1 MNRENQLI
9 NFFFRAI
16 TFRLFKW
23 LYAYNVD
30 RLNDGY
36 PPMYVYPRD
45 IAGWATVAWG
55 VWERWNIESSN
66 YLINKFLNLSSQ
78 QATGGGRPVLGLD
91 IGANLG
97 IYTLN
102 LAKKFDKF
110 VAVEASPVVSKVLE
124 ANILTNQLDDRV
136 DLQVIALGDDEK
148 IHEMNVNLSSSGLSS
163 FQAETKGNI
172 KKVKIQMHRGD
183 TVLDNHYPNYRLA
196 YIKCDVEG
204 YELNVMKGLK
214 KWLQKDFP
222 LIQIE
227 HDGRKPESAEVLKFL
242 NSLGY
247 RYMYAREGL
256 IPRYLRPVF
265 GSVGIW
271 PKLVRIE
278 NVKPRFYQ
286 AIWLS
291 NIDINT

>member
-1 MNRENQLI
+1 MGKLQRLFEL
-9 NFFFRAI
+9 FLRAT
-16 TFRLFKW
+16 TFRLFRR
-23 LYAYNVD
+23 LYSYYA
-30 RLNDGY
+30 RHLNAGY

-45 IAGWATVAWG
+45 TAGWATVAWG
-55 VWERWNIESSN
+55 VWERWNIESSS
-66 YLINKFLNLSSQ
+66 YLINKFLSLSSQ
-78 QATGGGRPVLGLD
+78 QVTLSKRPVLGLD

-102 LAKKFDKF
+102 LAKKFDKL
-110 VAVEASPVVSKVLE
+110 VAVEASPVVSKVLQ
-124 ANILTNQLDDRV
+124 ANILTNQLDDKV
-136 DLQVIALGDDEK
+136 DLQVIALGDDER

-172 KKVKIQMHRGD
+172 KKVQIQMHRGD
-183 TVLDNHYPNYRLA
+183 NVLDTHYPNYRLA
-196 YIKCDVEG
+196 FIKCDVEG

-214 KWLQKDFP
+214 NWLQKDFP

-256 IPRYLRPVF
+256 IPRLLRPVF
-265 GSVGIW
+265 GTVGIW
-271 PKLVRIE
+271 PKLVRID
-278 NVKPRFYQ
+278 NVESRFYQ

-291 NIDINT
+291 NIDIKP